1 MLMRM
6 KKIEVRKR
14 INKLLDKKDFYH
26 LKKNAKVI
34 YLPGGSDREFYR
46 IIDEITFVA
55 MFTSTKKEVK
65 DYRRIQKYLLDKGI
79 GVPEIL
85 VADSDEELILMEDV
99 GTTSLYSIVKETA
112 DMGFIE
118 FLYKLVIRSLLHLQI
133 EGNSG
138 IEKCKPVY
146 KRVFDNDVLRWESDY
161 FSLGFLESF
170 CDFSRTE
177 IKKLD
182 KDFHNLALS
191 LVDEPLFFMHRD
203 FQSQNIFFNNSFV
216 RIIDFQSAHRGI
228 LTYDLV
234 SLLRDAYVTL
244 PKEMRDRLFA
254 FYYSL
259 LQEKVD
265 IYRDFK
271 TFRRVYVLSAIQRN
285 MQALGAFY
293 FLSWLRKKK
302 WFIKAIPQ
310 GLKYLKEGLD
320 EIDEFKALR
329 EIVYSSKVIKCVS
342 SIVL

>member
-6 KKIEVRKR
+6 KKSEVRKR

-26 LKKNAKVI
+26 LKKNAKII

-99 GTTSLYSIVKETA
+99 GTTSLYSIVKETS

-146 KRVFDNDVLRWESDY
+146 KRVFGYDVLRWESEY

-170 CDFSRTE
+170 CDFSRTD

-182 KDFHNLALS
+182 KDFHNLSLS
-191 LVDEPLFFMHRD
+191 LVNEPLFFMHRD
-203 FQSQNIFFNNSFV
+203 FQSQNIVFNNSFV
-216 RIIDFQSAHRGI
+216 RIIDFQSAHRGM
-228 LTYDLV
+228 LTYDLA
-234 SLLRDAYVTL
+234 SLLRDSYVSL
-244 PKEMRDRLFA
+244 PKEMRDRLIA

-271 TFRRVYVLSAIQRN
+271 AFRRVYVLSAIQRN

-302 WFIKAIPQ
+302 WFLKAIPQ

-320 EIDEFKALR
+320 EIGEFKDLN
-329 EIVYSSKVIKCVS
+329 EIANSTKVTKCVS